1 MEELDPRT
9 IQVLLRVIQ
18 SPKDRF
24 SRTEALSAF
33 INTYQDIGRREGSS
47 IYLTSAD
54 KDRIANILSAEKI
67 GRDTPPDAWR
77 GLSRTDALALG
88 NNEKLSREPVRIRRI
103 AIKALRTS
111 QKLVLNGSPV
121 VLPARCHVEA
131 DYDAIDISMHDWII
145 VVENWES
152 FNDVH
157 MAIDKLEFPGDNPI
171 VVWRGDNSRTRADS
185 VLNWVQGL
193 SMPVAAFVDYDPK
206 GLVIANGL
214 PRLKRIIS
222 PPLITLRE
230 LLKTRGIRERYLSQ
244 IPYCQSMLD
253 NTMNPLIRELWQEMT
268 LAGKA
273 LPQEHFALP

>member
-1 MEELDPRT
+1 MDELDSRT

-18 SPKDRF
+18 SQKGRF
-24 SRTEALSAF
+24 PRTEALSAF
-33 INTYQDIGRREGSS
+33 IDAYQDIGRREGKS
-47 IYLTSAD
+47 IYLTPSD
-54 KDRIANILSAEKI
+54 KDRIANILAAEEI
-67 GRDTPPDAWR
+67 ERDTPPDAWR
-77 GLSRTDALALG
+77 GISRTDAITLG
-88 NNEKLSREPVRIRRI
+88 NNEKLSKDPVRIRRI
-103 AIKALRTS
+103 AIKALRSS
-111 QKLVLNGSPV
+111 QELVLNGSPIK
-121 VLPARCHVEA
+121 LPGRCHVEA

-157 MAIDKLEFPGDNPI
+157 MATNKLEFPGDNPI

-193 SMPVAAFVDYDPK
+193 TMPVAAFVDFDPK

-214 PRLKRIIS
+214 PRLNRIIS
-222 PPLITLRE
+222 PPLNTLRE
-230 LLKTRGIRERYLSQ
+230 LLRTRGIRERYLAQ

-253 NTMNPLIRELWQEMT
+253 RTMNPQIRELWQEMT

-273 LPQEHFALP
+273 LPQEHFAQS

>member
-111 QKLVLNGSPV
+111 QELALNGSPV
-121 VLPARCHVEA
+121 VLPERCHVEA

-157 MAIDKLEFPGDNPI
+157 MAINKLDFPGDNPI

-193 SMPVAAFVDYDPK
+193 SIPVAAFVDYDPK

-214 PRLKRIIS
+214 PRLERIIS
-222 PPLITLRE
+222 PPLKSLRE
-230 LLKTRGIRERYLSQ
+230 LLTTRGIRERYLSQ

-253 NTMNPLIRELWQEMT
+253 KAMNSQIRELWQEMT
-268 LAGKA
+268 LVGKA
-273 LPQEHFALP
+273 LPQEHFAQP